1 MQQFILADPQPDTK
15 IRVLNQNLWGQMW
28 GLKINKSPNLLF
40 YFNKLDG
47 GGGPVRQIGSSIR
60 RVLSDKSAQASEA

>member
-40 YFNKLDG
+40 YFYKLDG
-47 GGGPVRQIGSSIR
+47 GGGAVRQIGSSIR
-60 RVLSDKSAQASEA
+60 GLESVDSMGR